1 MSQANVSATAGSNEV
16 LLELKD
22 IGISFGGLRAVD
34 QLSFKVNKGEIVGL
48 IGPNGAGKTTVFNMI
63 TGVYQPTDGK
73 IYWRGQDI
81 TGIAPHLVAKVGIRR
96 TFQTIRLFQD
106 MTVLENVVAGD
117 HLNIKQ
123 KWWQGLLNTPF
134 QRNEEKILKQ
144 KAMDILEQ
152 LDLADVAHEIATSL
166 PYGAQRRVEMART
179 LVADPELIIL
189 DEPAAGLNEQESAE
203 LNKTI
208 KQIRDSGI
216 TVILVEHDMSVVM
229 NVTDNIIVI
238 NFGKKI
244 AEGNPEH
251 IRTNPQVIE
260 AYLGQDDDEDEMF
273 DSVQQTDQVN

>member
-1 MSQANVSATAGSNEV
+1 MNQANTQDSSKEV

-22 IGISFGGLRAVD
+22 VGISFGGLRAVD
-34 QLSFKVNKGEIVGL
+34 QLNFKINKGEIVGL

-63 TGVYQPTDGK
+63 TGVYKPTDGH
-73 IYWRGQDI
+73 IYWRGNEI
-81 TGIAPHLVAKVGIRR
+81 TGIAPHMVAKAGIRR
-96 TFQTIRLFQD
+96 TFQTIRLFED
-106 MTVLENVVAGD
+106 MTVLENVVAGE
-117 HLNIKQ
+117 HLSIKQ

-134 QRNEEKILKQ
+134 QRKEERELKE
-144 KAMDILEQ
+144 KAMTVLGQ

-203 LNKTI
+203 LNTTI

-238 NFGKKI
+238 NFGKKLLRAI
-244 AEGNPEH
+244 QSIFVLIHRLSRPILVKMTTTMILIMLNTMV
-251 IRTNPQVIE
+251 R
-260 AYLGQDDDEDEMF
+260 
-273 DSVQQTDQVN
+273 